1 MVWAMFVTRHGKAWI
16 KNLYHKFLLFEFSI
30 QKTAFINTDIS
41 CFLFDFMVPADGRT
55 AQKWD
60 GPPNRGPL
68 GEPGFCIFHSTA
80 VSLTFQHQLAKI
92 ESEVWVTRLW
102 NLSHPP
108 VSIKSPA
115 SRRKMRVPHQ
125 TILTD
130 SDHTLL
136 YHKLARPIQYLFACQ
151 KSQWSMSCN
160 MVKSGLTWS
169 RVFHRRHL
177 GSGWLQSPASDGPPS
192 NGWCNFYFRG
202 DGCSAYTF
210 TYTLYLTG
218 VTDLASYIPHF
229 VITSVLFAA
238 LLYWNKYNWQRLW
251 AERNLICMDVRKF

>member
-16 KNLYHKFLLFEFSI
+16 ENLYHKFLLFEFSI

-136 YHKLARPIQYLFACQ
+136 YHKLVLSNTSSHAKNRNDPCPA
-151 KSQWSMSCN
+151 
-160 MVKSGLTWS
+160 TWS
-169 RVFHRRHL
+169 KAALPEVGFSIVAILEAGDCSHPPPMAHRQMVDATFISAVMAVRHIHL
-177 GSGWLQSPASDGPPS
+177 
-192 NGWCNFYFRG
+192 R
-202 DGCSAYTF
+202 
-210 TYTLYLTG
+210 TLCIW
-218 VTDLASYIPHF
+218 LASRI
-229 VITSVLFAA
+229 
-238 LLYWNKYNWQRLW
+238 
-251 AERNLICMDVRKF
+251 